1 MLFMLPINVA
11 ARVVESNDGEES
23 HLSELAKQ
31 ILAFFK
37 FYNRGQCL
45 LRFPAIIMPCV
56 VGFDFMKNDSGG
68 WRRAN
73 QPVSQKTS
81 NVTLINSFEERK
93 QRQELKLKTRLWRKY
108 SRTILNGSQTSEV
121 HHVPFPQT
129 VLKTWISRNY
139 TQQRVKIWMIS

>member
-1 MLFMLPINVA
+1 MGGL
-11 ARVVESNDGEES
+11 

-37 FYNRGQCL
+37 FYNTGQCL
-45 LRFPAIIMPCV
+45 LRFPAIIMPGV

-68 WRRAN
+68 GVGRAN

-93 QRQELKLKTRLWRKY
+93 QRQEL
-108 SRTILNGSQTSEV
+108 
-121 HHVPFPQT
+121 
-129 VLKTWISRNY
+129 
-139 TQQRVKIWMIS
+139 